1 MSSLQTVLIKWF
13 IKGIQRL
20 WGFSSDHIN
29 LSPFFRRHP
38 KYSVGFFF
46 FFLYKCFLKESQAS
60 ILKSACLGH
69 YKQFLESS
77 SLCIYLPH
85 NELMHA
91 SLVSIIN
98 GLNMVIQL
106 QGAQSNLPFWWTFN
120 PCLSLNSHIMEGL
133 RISNLRRDDKE
144 ENLEWSNM
152 RK

>member
-13 IKGIQRL
+13 IKGIQIH
-20 WGFSSDHIN
+20 SDHIN
-29 LSPFFRRHP
+29 LSPFL
-38 KYSVGFFF
+38 KGIQNILLGFF
-46 FFLYKCFLKESQAS
+46 FFLYKCFLKESQAY

-85 NELMHA
+85 NELIHA

-98 GLNMVIQL
+98 GLNMVVQL

-120 PCLSLNSHIMEGL
+120 PCLSLNSHIIEGL
-133 RISNLRRDDKE
+133 E
-144 ENLEWSNM
+144 YQALEGMIKKKIWSGETRGN
-152 RK
+152 KIEI